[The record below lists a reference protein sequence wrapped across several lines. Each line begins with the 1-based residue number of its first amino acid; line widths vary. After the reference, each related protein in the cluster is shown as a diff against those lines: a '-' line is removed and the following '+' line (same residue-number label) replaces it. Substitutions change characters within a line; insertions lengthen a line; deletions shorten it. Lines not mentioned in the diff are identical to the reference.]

1 MKFAILMGSPR
12 KHGNTAQCLEP
23 FCDELKRGGAEYTLT
38 WLYDKKIEGCHACR
52 GCQKDWSDFNCVI
65 DDDMTAIAADIK
77 DSDVIVLATPIY
89 SWYCTAPMKALLD
102 RCVYGFNKYYGD
114 EVGPALWA
122 GKKVAVFTTCGYKPE
137 HGADLFAKAYGAT
150 ASIPGS
156 ATLDCLPSGIWD
168 IRPYS
173 WTKEKRNVPEP
184 LPASCCRD
192 KRHIGARSIDL
203 QCEPCYNAVRQDY
216 IESVLHRYE
225 KAHEMAVSWAF

>member
-38 WLYDKKIEGCHACR
+38 WLYDKTIEGCHACR

-114 EVGPALWA
+114 EVGPSLWA

-137 HGADLFAKAYGAT
+137 HGADIFAEGVRRYCKHSKLQYVGLFAERHLGYKTVFMDEGKAE
-150 ASIPGS
+150 
-156 ATLDCLPSGIWD
+156 
-168 IRPYS
+168 R
-173 WTKEKRNVPEP
+173 
-184 LPASCCRD
+184 
-192 KRHIGARSIDL
+192 ARAFARQLL
-203 QCEPCYNAVRQDY
+203 QG
-216 IESVLHRYE
+216 
-225 KAHEMAVSWAF
+225 

>member
-1 MKFAILMGSPR
+1 
-12 KHGNTAQCLEP
+12 
-23 FCDELKRGGAEYTLT
+23 
-38 WLYDKKIEGCHACR
+38 
-52 GCQKDWSDFNCVI
+52 
-65 DDDMTAIAADIK
+65 MTAIAADIK

-137 HGADLFAKAYGAT
+137 HGADLFAEGVRRYCKHSRLRYAGLFAERH
-150 ASIPGS
+150 
-156 ATLDCLPSGIWD
+156 LD

-184 LPASCCRD
+184 LPGSCCRD

-203 QCEPCYNAVRQDY
+203 Q
-216 IESVLHRYE
+216 
-225 KAHEMAVSWAF
+225 

>member
-23 FCDELKRGGAEYTLT
+23 FCNELKRGGAEYTLT
-38 WLYDKKIEGCHACR
+38 WLYDKTIEGCHACR

-114 EVGPALWA
+114 EVGPSLWA

-137 HGADLFAKAYGAT
+137 HGADIFAEGVRRYCKHSKLQYVGLFAERHLGYKTVFMDEGKAE
-150 ASIPGS
+150 
-156 ATLDCLPSGIWD
+156 
-168 IRPYS
+168 R
-173 WTKEKRNVPEP
+173 
-184 LPASCCRD
+184 
-192 KRHIGARSIDL
+192 ARAFARQLL
-203 QCEPCYNAVRQDY
+203 QG
-216 IESVLHRYE
+216 
-225 KAHEMAVSWAF
+225 

>member
-12 KHGNTAQCLEP
+12 KHGNTAQCLDP

-114 EVGPALWA
+114 EVGPSLWA

-137 HGADLFAKAYGAT
+137 HGADIFAEGIQRYCRHSKLHYAGLFAERHLGYKTVFMDEGKAE
-150 ASIPGS
+150 
-156 ATLDCLPSGIWD
+156 
-168 IRPYS
+168 R
-173 WTKEKRNVPEP
+173 
-184 LPASCCRD
+184 
-192 KRHIGARSIDL
+192 ARAFARQLL
-203 QCEPCYNAVRQDY
+203 QG
-216 IESVLHRYE
+216 
-225 KAHEMAVSWAF
+225 

>member
-12 KHGNTAQCLEP
+12 KHGNTAQCLEL

-65 DDDMTAIAADIK
+65 DDDMTAIAADIE

-102 RCVYGFNKYYGD
+102 RCVYGFNKYYGA
-114 EVGPALWA
+114 EMGPSLWA

-137 HGADLFAKAYGAT
+137 HGADIFAEGVRRYCKHSKLQYAGLFAERHLGYKTVFMDEGKAE
-150 ASIPGS
+150 
-156 ATLDCLPSGIWD
+156 
-168 IRPYS
+168 R
-173 WTKEKRNVPEP
+173 
-184 LPASCCRD
+184 
-192 KRHIGARSIDL
+192 ARAFARQLL
-203 QCEPCYNAVRQDY
+203 QG
-216 IESVLHRYE
+216 
-225 KAHEMAVSWAF
+225 

>member
-137 HGADLFAKAYGAT
+137 HGADLFAIGVRLYCKHSRLRYAGLFAERHLGYKTVFMDEGKAE
-150 ASIPGS
+150 
-156 ATLDCLPSGIWD
+156 
-168 IRPYS
+168 R
-173 WTKEKRNVPEP
+173 
-184 LPASCCRD
+184 
-192 KRHIGARSIDL
+192 ARAFARQLL
-203 QCEPCYNAVRQDY
+203 QG
-216 IESVLHRYE
+216 
-225 KAHEMAVSWAF
+225 